1 MSTSRERM
9 SSVILLQ
16 GSHSSAQ
23 NGLTPLPSPRLDLL
37 NEQRFGRAMNPV
49 VRSDIVV
56 MDFLNSVGGY
66 RHKSRRDRLLDILDV
81 DLDWHMHAISDG
93 ERRRVQL
100 CMGLM
105 SDWDVLLLDEV
116 TVDLDVLVRDELLT
130 FLKTD
135 SETRGATILYAT
147 HIFDGLNDFPTHVA
161 HMHLGT
167 FLSQPTSWPLAP
179 EAMAK
184 TVSVNLGSKP
194 PLYKLALQWLREDRE
209 RRHVLENQGRKTRG
223 ARRDEVPND
232 SETFYKKYDYSH

>member
-116 TVDLDVLVRDELLT
+116 GAVVLKRLLYIQST
-130 FLKTD
+130 N
-135 SETRGATILYAT
+135 I
-147 HIFDGLNDFPTHVA
+147 
-161 HMHLGT
+161 
-167 FLSQPTSWPLAP
+167 QPCDHRLPWTWMFSY
-179 EAMAK
+179 EMN
-184 TVSVNLGSKP
+184 S
-194 PLYKLALQWLREDRE
+194 
-209 RRHVLENQGRKTRG
+209 
-223 ARRDEVPND
+223 
-232 SETFYKKYDYSH
+232 